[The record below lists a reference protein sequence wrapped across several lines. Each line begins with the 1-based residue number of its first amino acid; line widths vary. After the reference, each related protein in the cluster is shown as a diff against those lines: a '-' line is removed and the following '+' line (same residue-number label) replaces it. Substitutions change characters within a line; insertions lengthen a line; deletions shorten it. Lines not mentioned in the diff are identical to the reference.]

1 MLCFLGGQLVKKL
14 SQKLTFFNRMYDIP
28 TFICIILIISSFLV
42 NFASTE
48 HQEVTQR
55 DVTEIVLAYEE
66 MFKIYFKIF
75 QDFIFLYSICFIF
88 YLDIKRDI
96 FNFVWSAFSTISAV
110 IFLSLTR
117 NLQVLWVENSIFHG
131 YKNGY
136 GKALRDRNAD
146 IRIIPTN

>member
-1 MLCFLGGQLVKKL
+1 
-14 SQKLTFFNRMYDIP
+14 MYDIP

-110 IFLSLTR
+110 IFLSLPR
-117 NLQVLWVENSIFHG
+117 NLQSIMG
-131 YKNGY
+131 
-136 GKALRDRNAD
+136 RE
-146 IRIIPTN
+146 